1 MYVVVV
7 VCVCPCVSKRGR
19 GAKACEGGPGR
30 TGAQAVYAGDAPKGE
45 ECMWLCV
52 SLCRVFFWHFQVLY
66 MLEAHQKVRSVC
78 GCVCVLV
85 SAKGEECM

>member
-1 MYVVVV
+1 
-7 VCVCPCVSKRGR
+7 
-19 GAKACEGGPGR
+19 
-30 TGAQAVYAGDAPKGE
+30 
-45 ECMWLCV
+45 MWLCV